1 MPAKPK
7 NFTPDPDIVSTAE
20 LAGKL
25 GISGARVRQL
35 REDGVFARQENNK
48 LSLAQCSAAYA
59 EYKTRKSKGKEKAGD
74 LEETKL
80 RKLQAEASILEHKLA
95 VQRGEY
101 VSHESMMADGQKL
114 GLAIRAMF
122 QRVPSDLTPRLAG
135 RKASEV
141 SVILRDYMRAKL
153 IELSQYESTIEIPA
167 D

>member
-1 MPAKPK
+1 MSAANK
-7 NFTPDPDIVSTAE
+7 NSKKTVTTSELAAALEISGQRIRQLTSDGVIKCIKRNCYDLEECRKAYAGWRGRKKKPDP
-20 LAGKL
+20 
-25 GISGARVRQL
+25 
-35 REDGVFARQENNK
+35 N
-48 LSLAQCSAAYA
+48 
-59 EYKTRKSKGKEKAGD
+59 

-80 RKLQAEASILEHKLA
+80 RKLTAEADLA
-95 VQRGEY
+95 ELKVSVQRGEF

-141 SVILRDYMRAKL
+141 SVILREYMRAKL

>member
-7 NFTPDPDIVSTAE
+7 NFIPDPDIVSTAE

-95 VQRGEY
+95 VQRGEF

-141 SVILRDYMRAKL
+141 SVILREYMRAKL
-153 IELSQYESTIEIPA
+153 IELSQYESTIEIPKE
-167 D
+167 